1 MPRWGRR
8 ARAPRQRHTMWRARW
23 ESMKSRLFPKISWWS
38 PHIKS
43 INQIWNETLLHGK
56 LKMHINLSISSSM
69 HSENRL
75 RCGEEK
81 LHFNE
86 SKCENLNYFYWSQA
100 QINSQ
105 CFRVNTN
112 NMAKLFDF
120 TSAKHVERF
129 SFPQTL
135 SSPPFAVG
143 VTWSADEVRTFN
155 YLWSWHAWRDLKSNT
170 AED

>member
-1 MPRWGRR
+1 MLGS
-8 ARAPRQRHTMWRARW
+8 AYGEHLDNERHTMWRARW
-23 ESMKSRLFPKISWWS
+23 ESRLFPKISWWS

-56 LKMHINLSISSSM
+56 LKMHINLSISS
-69 HSENRL
+69 L
-75 RCGEEK
+75 GPVEEPTRMRREKK

-135 SSPPFAVG
+135 SSPF
-143 VTWSADEVRTFN
+143 SAK
-155 YLWSWHAWRDLKSNT
+155 SDLVSRRSPNI
-170 AED
+170 